1 MEANSEDDFEENEFM
16 YDDLDLE
23 ELSMF
28 SDSLFFLLFSS
39 VILLPVLWLLWI
51 VNAER
56 VG

>member
-1 MEANSEDDFEENEFM
+1 VEANSEDDFEENEFM

-39 VILLPVLWLLWI
+39 VILLPVLWLL
-51 VNAER
+51 
-56 VG
+56 